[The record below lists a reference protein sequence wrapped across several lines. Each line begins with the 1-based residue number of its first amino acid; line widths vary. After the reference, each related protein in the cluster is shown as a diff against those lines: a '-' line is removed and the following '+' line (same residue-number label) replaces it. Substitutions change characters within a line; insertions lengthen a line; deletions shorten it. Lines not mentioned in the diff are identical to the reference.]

1 MRKFLVEKGLLVKKF
16 NYFHDKATGY
26 RHGNFYVCG
35 LEVMFQHEVEASQVF
50 AETQHTTC
58 IYSYPS
64 LCDEDA
70 AFPTEEWLEL
80 VMESRRL
87 ACDER
92 YRERLRQ
99 RRKGFSMAA

>member
-1 MRKFLVEKGLLVKKF
+1 VKKY
-16 NYFHDKATGY
+16 NYFQDKATGY

-35 LEVMFQHEVEASQVF
+35 LEVIFQHEVEASQVF
-50 AETQHTTC
+50 ANTTHTTC
-58 IYSYPS
+58 IYSYLS
-64 LCDEDA
+64 LSDEDVG
-70 AFPTEEWLEL
+70 FPSEEWLEL

-99 RRKGFSMAA
+99 RKGVFRVAA